1 MGGVIVDSAVYRQ
14 GQRIVDD
21 LPPSEL
27 GRVRKLA
34 CEPGD
39 FVWVGLHEPTEH
51 ELATVE
57 EEFGLHPLA
66 VEDAFNAHQRPKL
79 ERYGE
84 TLFLTLKS
92 LWYVDATDAVET
104 GEINMFVGDD
114 FIITVRHGSGSEL
127 HSARRDLEAR
137 AKVLTHG
144 PSAVV
149 YAVCDRVVDGYL
161 AVMSCLEED
170 VDEVE
175 TSVFSTQR
183 TSDSARI
190 YTLKREIAEA
200 RRAVLPLRE
209 PMRRFAT
216 GAVPGIDEDAAPFFR
231 DVLDH
236 LTQVSETVDGLD
248 AAAVHRVRGA
258 PRADPGDAERGHAQD
273 LGGSRP
279 RGRADP
285 DRRRLRHELP
295 PHARARLAA
304 RLPHGARTD
313 GAERR
318 RALGLLQAL
327 RVALTRWTVR
337 WRSMTLP
344 ARSASSTTPR
354 ATR

>member
-1 MGGVIVDSAVYRQ
+1 MGAVIVDSAVYRQ
-14 GQRIVDD
+14 GKRIVDD

-34 CEPGD
+34 TEPGD
-39 FVWVGLHEPTEH
+39 FVWVGLHDPNEQ

-66 VEDAFNAHQRPKL
+66 VEDAFTAHQRPKL
-79 ERYGE
+79 ERYE
-84 TLFLTLKS
+84 HTLFLTLKS
-92 LWYVDATDAVET
+92 LWYVDESDAVET

-114 FIITVRHGSGSEL
+114 FVITVRHGTGSEL
-127 HSARRDLEAR
+127 HSARRDLEA
-137 AKVLTHG
+137 KTTVLTHG

-161 AVMSCLEED
+161 TVMDALEED

-175 TSVFSTQR
+175 TSVFSAQR

-216 GAVPGIDEDAAPFFR
+216 GAVPGIDEKSAPFFR

-236 LTQVSETVDGLD
+236 LNRVAETVDGLD
-248 AAAVHRVRGA
+248 QLLSTAFDAHLAQISVQQNEDMRKISAGAAIVVVPTLIAGVYGMNFEHM
-258 PRADPGDAERGHAQD
+258 P
-273 LGGSRP
+273 
-279 RGRADP
+279 
-285 DRRRLRHELP
+285 ELSWTYGYP
-295 PHARARLAA
+295 FAI
-304 RLPHGARTD
+304 
-313 GAERR
+313 
-318 RALGLLQAL
+318 ALMAGLCLIL
-327 RVALTRWTVR
+327 WVWFK
-337 WRSMTLP
+337 RSGWL
-344 ARSASSTTPR
+344 
-354 ATR
+354 

>member
-1 MGGVIVDSAVYRQ
+1 VGRVIVDSAVYRR
-14 GQRIVDD
+14 GKRIVDD

-34 CEPGD
+34 TEPGD
-39 FVWVGLHEPTEH
+39 FVWVGLHEPSQD

-79 ERYGE
+79 ERYE
-84 TLFLTLKS
+84 HTLFLTLKS
-92 LWYVDATDAVET
+92 LWYVDANDAVET

-114 FIITVRHGSGSEL
+114 FVITVRHGSGSEL
-127 HSARRDLEAR
+127 HSARRDLEAKT
-137 AKVLTHG
+137 AVLTHG

-161 AVMSCLEED
+161 SVMSSLEED

-175 TSVFSTQR
+175 TSVFSPER
-183 TSDSARI
+183 TNDSARI

-216 GAVPGIDEDAAPFFR
+216 GAVPGIEEGSAPFFR

-236 LTQVSETVDGLD
+236 LNQAAETVDGLD
-248 AAAVHRVRGA
+248 QLLSTAFDAHLAQISVQQNEDMRKISAGAAIVVVPTLIAGVYGMNFKHM
-258 PRADPGDAERGHAQD
+258 PELSWQ
-273 LGGSRP
+273 LGYP
-279 RGRADP
+279 YAIV
-285 DRRRLRHELP
+285 LM
-295 PHARARLAA
+295 AA
-304 RLPHGARTD
+304 CCFVLW
-313 GAERR
+313 
-318 RALGLLQAL
+318 
-327 RVALTRWTVR
+327 VWFK
-337 WRSMTLP
+337 RSGWL
-344 ARSASSTTPR
+344 
-354 ATR
+354 

>member
-1 MGGVIVDSAVYRQ
+1 VGRVTVDSAVYRR
-14 GQRIVDD
+14 GKRIVDD

-34 CEPGD
+34 TEPGD
-39 FVWVGLHEPTEH
+39 FVWVGLHEPSQD

-79 ERYGE
+79 ERYE
-84 TLFLTLKS
+84 HTLFLTLKS
-92 LWYVDATDAVET
+92 LWYVDENDAVET

-114 FIITVRHGSGSEL
+114 FVVTVRHGSGSEL
-127 HSARRDLEAR
+127 HSARRDLEAKT
-137 AKVLTHG
+137 AVLTHG

-161 AVMSCLEED
+161 SVMSSLEED

-175 TSVFSTQR
+175 TSVFSPER
-183 TSDSARI
+183 TNDSARI

-216 GAVPGIDEDAAPFFR
+216 GAVPGIEEGSAPFFR

-236 LTQVSETVDGLD
+236 LNQAAETVDGLD
-248 AAAVHRVRGA
+248 QLLSTAFDAHLAQISVQQNEDMRKISAGAAIVVVPTLIAGVYGMNFKHM
-258 PRADPGDAERGHAQD
+258 PELSWQ
-273 LGGSRP
+273 LGYP
-279 RGRADP
+279 YAIV
-285 DRRRLRHELP
+285 LM
-295 PHARARLAA
+295 AA
-304 RLPHGARTD
+304 CCFVLW
-313 GAERR
+313 
-318 RALGLLQAL
+318 
-327 RVALTRWTVR
+327 VWFK
-337 WRSMTLP
+337 RSGWL
-344 ARSASSTTPR
+344 
-354 ATR
+354 